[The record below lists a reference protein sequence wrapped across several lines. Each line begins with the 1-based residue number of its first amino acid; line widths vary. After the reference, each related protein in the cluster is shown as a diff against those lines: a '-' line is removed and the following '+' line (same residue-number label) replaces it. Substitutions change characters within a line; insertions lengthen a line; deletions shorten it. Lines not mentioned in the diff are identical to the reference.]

1 MKSLMKYQLPPVLW
15 VVIIYF
21 LSAIPNPHFKFT
33 FPPGTDNVVHA
44 IIYFVL
50 CWLARRAFYNQNY
63 FLMLRNGSFL
73 GAFIFS
79 VVYGLLDEYHQ
90 TFVPGRSA
98 EFYDLL
104 ADTGGALLYIAIA
117 WMLHRP
123 EGADPENSKS

>member
-1 MKSLMKYQLPPVLW
+1 MKSLMKYQLPPLLW

-21 LSAIPNPHFKFT
+21 LSAIPSSHLNFKL
-33 FPPGTDNVVHA
+33 PPGSDKVVHA

-50 CWLARRAFYNQNY
+50 CWLARRAFYNQTN
-63 FLMLRNGSFL
+63 FLILRSSSFL

-90 TFVPGRSA
+90 TFVPGRDA
-98 EFYDLL
+98 DFYDLL

-117 WMLHRP
+117 WLVHRP
-123 EGADPENSKS
+123 EGADQEGSKS